1 MSFQLVDFLR
11 QNPDL
16 GTATRAFTQSIE
28 KTQVNINWVI
38 ANHEKIVA
46 WLQDVNTRL
55 SWK

>member
-55 SWK
+55 S